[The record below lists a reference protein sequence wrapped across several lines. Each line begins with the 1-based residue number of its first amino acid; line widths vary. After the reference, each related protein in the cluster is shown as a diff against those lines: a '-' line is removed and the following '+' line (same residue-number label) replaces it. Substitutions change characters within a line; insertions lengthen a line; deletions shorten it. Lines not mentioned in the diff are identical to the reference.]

1 MESAGS
7 LRKWGLDDAE
17 RVRRKI
23 QNQQKENLHRGDHHR
38 SVREQLL
45 IGLVAQA
52 ENESVAGQKQRPE
65 QQRPFLSGP
74 QHGELIG
81 GWEVTVAVMEDG
93 VDGEVVAERGHYKND
108 GSQQ

>member
-17 RVRRKI
+17 RVRSKI
-23 QNQQKENLHRGDHHR
+23 QNQQKENLHCGDHHR

-52 ENESVAGQKQRPE
+52 ENESVAGEQKRPE
-65 QQRPFLSGP
+65 QQRPFLSRP

-81 GWEVTVAVMEDG
+81 GRQVTVDVMED
-93 VDGEVVAERGHYKND
+93 VRAGEVLAERA
-108 GSQQ
+108 